1 MAKNNQKH
9 LALSADKKLL
19 GVAGGIAD
27 YYELDHSLV
36 RVIMAIF
43 VVVTG
48 IIPGLIVYLIIYAII
63 KSS

>member
-19 GVAGGIAD
+19 GVGGGIAD

-36 RVIMAIF
+36 RVIMAILI
-43 VVVTG
+43 VLSG
-48 IIPGLIVYLIIYAII
+48 IIPGLIIYLIIYAII
-63 KSS
+63 KSA